1 MSEFSMPEIKE
12 VKEKKSINEIAEL
25 FAADTEFKVG
35 EKTLKV
41 RPFSFGE
48 LPLVLALLKSIAGE
62 WFALRE
68 KQDVK
73 PEDYLGLIAAG
84 GEQLLQLLA
93 ANLRIS
99 RSELDEIDAD
109 IGLEIMLAFIGTN
122 IDFFTKR
129 VAPMLKSKLSNTP
142 GH

>member
-1 MSEFSMPEIKE
+1 MHQLYSSP
-12 VKEKKSINEIAEL
+12 
-25 FAADTEFKVG
+25 
-35 EKTLKV
+35 
-41 RPFSFGE
+41 
-48 LPLVLALLKSIAGE
+48 LLKQR
-62 WFALRE
+62 RE
-68 KQDVK
+68 
-73 PEDYLGLIAAG
+73 LH
-84 GEQLLQLLA
+84 EQLLQLLA
-93 ANLRIS
+93 ANLRIN

>member
-68 KQDVK
+68 KEEIK
-73 PEDYLGLIAAG
+73 SEDY
-84 GEQLLQLLA
+84 
-93 ANLRIS
+93 
-99 RSELDEIDAD
+99 
-109 IGLEIMLAFIGTN
+109 
-122 IDFFTKR
+122 R
-129 VAPMLKSKLSNTP
+129 VLS
-142 GH
+142 